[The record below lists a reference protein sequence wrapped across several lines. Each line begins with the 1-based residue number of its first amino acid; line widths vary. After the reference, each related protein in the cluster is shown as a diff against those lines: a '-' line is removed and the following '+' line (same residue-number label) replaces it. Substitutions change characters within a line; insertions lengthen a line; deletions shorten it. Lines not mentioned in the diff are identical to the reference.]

1 MAERLKAWAWP
12 ADRAP
17 AQQRLAAGLPLVI
30 SLALPPLIQ
39 RDSARQQLRLALC
52 ELLCAALDCDATRLR
67 LVSLP
72 GRGVRALLP
81 EREVFISI
89 SHETGLSVAALS
101 LHHPIGI
108 DVLRLADC
116 TGWQDLAPLYLGV
129 DDTERLLRAPEQQR
143 ALQFALAWTTLEA
156 GLKCLGQPLLEASE
170 RDSAWPTT
178 LQHHVVELDAAY
190 VCSVSV
196 KSTQLFQTQLGHF
209 AGNGAE

>member
-12 ADRAP
+12 DQRAQ
-17 AQQRLAAGLPLVI
+17 AQQCLTAGLPLVI
-30 SLALPPLIQ
+30 SLALPARIE

-52 ELLCAALDCDATRLR
+52 ELLCAALGCDATRLR

-81 EREVFISI
+81 EREVFVSI
-89 SHETGLSVAALS
+89 SHDTGLSVAALS
-101 LHHPIGI
+101 LHQTIGV

-129 DDTERLLRAPEQQR
+129 GDTERLLRAPEQQR
-143 ALQFALAWTTLEA
+143 ALQFALAWTKLEA

-170 RDSAWPTT
+170 RNSAWPTT
-178 LQHHVVELDAAY
+178 MQHYLVELDAAY
-190 VCSVSV
+190 VCSVLTDAV
-196 KSTQLFQTQLGHF
+196 PDAAVCRGT
-209 AGNGAE
+209 